1 MLQELELEDQSARF
15 ESEVGGIDFDYRS
28 PAHMRADEVVCSRD
42 GSMVDG
48 DSSFHWRPALFQ
60 PAGELPVGYSACED
74 VHEVDAVNS
83 VVSAFLLT
91 FAGLFP
97 IVNPFEATPFFLGLT
112 AGLSTAE
119 RTVLARKTAI
129 NGFALL
135 LGSMV
140 LGPWL
145 LEFFGIELPVV
156 RIAGGL
162 VVTALGWKLLSQ
174 ESWSDHGSGGVQPGQ
189 PRKVGSFYPLTMPLT
204 VGPGSMSVAITIGS
218 RNPDTQLHLTALAL
232 HAIGA
237 LLGVAA
243 IAFTIYIAY
252 RFAESFARLL
262 GATGLEVMVR
272 LSAFIL
278 MCIGIEIIWTG
289 YSALIAPH

>member
-1 MLQELELEDQSARF
+1 
-15 ESEVGGIDFDYRS
+15 
-28 PAHMRADEVVCSRD
+28 
-42 GSMVDG
+42 
-48 DSSFHWRPALFQ
+48 
-60 PAGELPVGYSACED
+60 
-74 VHEVDAVNS
+74 VNG
-83 VVSAFLLT
+83 VLSAFLLT

-97 IVNPFEATPFFLGLT
+97 IVNPFEAAPFFLGLT
-112 AGLSTAE
+112 AGMSSAE
-119 RTVLARKTAI
+119 RTLLARKAAT

-145 LEFFGIELPVV
+145 LQFFGIELPVV

-174 ESWSDHGSGGVQPGQ
+174 ESWSDHGSMQGAD
-189 PRKVGSFYPLTMPLT
+189 RKVGSFYPLTMPLT

-218 RNPDTQLHLTALAL
+218 RKPETDIRLTELAQ

-237 LLGVAA
+237 LAGVVA
-243 IAFTIYIAY
+243 IAITIYIAY
-252 RFAESFARLL
+252 RFAEVFARWL
-262 GATGLEVMVR
+262 GVTGLEVMVR

-278 MCIGIEIIWTG
+278 MCIGIEIVWTG
-289 YSALIAPH
+289 YSTLTGTGVH

>member
-1 MLQELELEDQSARF
+1 MSA
-15 ESEVGGIDFDYRS
+15 II
-28 PAHMRADEVVCSRD
+28 
-42 GSMVDG
+42 
-48 DSSFHWRPALFQ
+48 SS
-60 PAGELPVGYSACED
+60 
-74 VHEVDAVNS
+74 
-83 VVSAFLLT
+83 FLLT

-97 IVNPFEATPFFLGLT
+97 IVNPIEAAPFFLALT
-112 AGLSTAE
+112 PSLAVAE
-119 RTVLARKTAI
+119 RNALARNIAI

-174 ESWSDHGSGGVQPGQ
+174 EDWSDHGSAPLDPTTGRRIGT
-189 PRKVGSFYPLTMPLT
+189 FYPLTMPLT
-204 VGPGSMSVAITIGS
+204 VGPGSISVAITIGS
-218 RNPDTQLHLTALAL
+218 KKENTEFHLTEFVQ

-237 LLGVAA
+237 LAGVVA
-243 IAFTIYIAY
+243 IAASIYIAY
-252 RFAESFARLL
+252 RFSGNIARLL
-262 GATGLEVMVR
+262 GATGLEVVVR

-278 MCIGIEIIWTG
+278 MCIGIEIVWNG
-289 YSALIAPH
+289 YSTLIAH

>member
-1 MLQELELEDQSARF
+1 MGR
-15 ESEVGGIDFDYRS
+15 
-28 PAHMRADEVVCSRD
+28 MN
-42 GSMVDG
+42 
-48 DSSFHWRPALFQ
+48 
-60 PAGELPVGYSACED
+60 
-74 VHEVDAVNS
+74 AVLA
-83 VVSAFLLT
+83 AFLLT

-97 IVNPFEATPFFLGLT
+97 IVNPIEAAPFFLAVTEGM
-112 AGLSTAE
+112 SSDE
-119 RTVLARKTAI
+119 RQMLARQTAI

-145 LEFFGIELPVV
+145 LELFGIDLPVV

-174 ESWSDHGSGGVQPGQ
+174 ENWSDHGHPAGGGG
-189 PRKVGSFYPLTMPLT
+189 RKVGAFYPLTMPLT

-218 RNPDTQLHLTALAL
+218 RKPTYGLQMAELAQHASELAL
-232 HAIGA
+232 HAVGA
-237 LLGVAA
+237 LFGVAA
-243 IAFTIYIAY
+243 VAATIYLAY
-252 RFAESFARLL
+252 RFAEHLARLL

-278 MCIGIEIIWTG
+278 MCIGIEIVWNG
-289 YSALIAPH
+289 YTALVGLHPGG

>member
-1 MLQELELEDQSARF
+1 MN
-15 ESEVGGIDFDYRS
+15 
-28 PAHMRADEVVCSRD
+28 
-42 GSMVDG
+42 
-48 DSSFHWRPALFQ
+48 
-60 PAGELPVGYSACED
+60 
-74 VHEVDAVNS
+74 AVIA
-83 VVSAFLLT
+83 AFLLT

-97 IVNPFEATPFFLGLT
+97 IVNPLEAAPFFLGLT
-112 AGLSTAE
+112 AGLPSAE
-119 RTVLARKTAI
+119 RRVLARKAAV

-145 LEFFGIELPVV
+145 LVFFGIELPVV

-174 ESWSDHGSGGVQPGQ
+174 EEWSDHGTSKQQEGG
-189 PRKVGSFYPLTMPLT
+189 RKKIGSFYPLTMPLT

-218 RNPDTQLHLTALAL
+218 RKPTDGFHVAVLAE

-237 LLGVAA
+237 LAGVFA
-243 IAFTIYIAY
+243 IAVTIYLAY
-252 RFAESFARLL
+252 RFAENIARAL
-262 GATGLEVMVR
+262 GATGLEVLVR

-278 MCIGIEIIWTG
+278 MCIGIEIVWNG
-289 YSALIAPH
+289 YSALVGPHS

>member
-1 MLQELELEDQSARF
+1 
-15 ESEVGGIDFDYRS
+15 
-28 PAHMRADEVVCSRD
+28 
-42 GSMVDG
+42 
-48 DSSFHWRPALFQ
+48 
-60 PAGELPVGYSACED
+60 
-74 VHEVDAVNS
+74 VHEVDQVNG
-83 VVSAFLLT
+83 VLSAFLLT

-97 IVNPFEATPFFLGLT
+97 IVNPFEAAPFFLGLT
-112 AGLSTAE
+112 AGLSSAE
-119 RTVLARKTAI
+119 RTMLARKAAI

-145 LEFFGIELPVV
+145 LQFFGIELPVV

-174 ESWSDHGSGGVQPGQ
+174 ESWSDHGSTGMQPGAE
-189 PRKVGSFYPLTMPLT
+189 RKVGSFYPLTMPLT

-218 RNPDTQLHLTALAL
+218 RKPESDIHLTELAL

-237 LLGVAA
+237 LAGVVA
-243 IAFTIYIAY
+243 IAITIYIAY
-252 RFAESFARLL
+252 RFAENFARLL
-262 GATGLEVMVR
+262 GATGLEVVVR

-278 MCIGIEIIWTG
+278 MCIGIEIIWNG
-289 YSALIAPH
+289 YSALIAGH

>member
-1 MLQELELEDQSARF
+1 LNNVL
-15 ESEVGGIDFDYRS
+15 
-28 PAHMRADEVVCSRD
+28 
-42 GSMVDG
+42 
-48 DSSFHWRPALFQ
+48 
-60 PAGELPVGYSACED
+60 
-74 VHEVDAVNS
+74 
-83 VVSAFLLT
+83 SAFLLT
-91 FAGLFP
+91 FAALFP
-97 IVNPFEATPFFLGLT
+97 IVNPLEAAPFFLGLT

-119 RTVLARKTAI
+119 RGILARRAAI

-174 ESWSDHGSGGVQPGQ
+174 ESWSDHGSADV
-189 PRKVGSFYPLTMPLT
+189 PRERGSKVGSFYPLTMPLT

-218 RNPDTQLHLTALAL
+218 RKPEAEIHLADLAL

-237 LLGVAA
+237 LAGVAA
-243 IAFTIYIAY
+243 IAVTIYIAY
-252 RFAESFARLL
+252 RFAEHFARLL
-262 GATGLEVMVR
+262 GASGLEVVVR

-289 YSALIAPH
+289 YRALTALH